1 LAQWPAGQA
10 DRVTAAGWVAFSPV
24 LPDVFKL
31 AVQFLV
37 AGHQVIPSPPFLA
50 APHDTQART
59 GDEHAARHHDGERD
73 EQHCRSQPD
82 HLLLSSLT
90 HQSATR

>member
-1 LAQWPAGQA
+1 
-10 DRVTAAGWVAFSPV
+10 V

-37 AGHQVIPSPPFLA
+37 AGHQVIPLPPFLT
-50 APHDTQART
+50 APEGTQART
-59 GDEHAARHHDGERD
+59 GDEYAARHQGGER
-73 EQHCRSQPD
+73 EEKHSRSQLD

-90 HQSATR
+90 QQSGTR